1 MQLNALNITTAKQ
14 TQFEKK
20 GIYTVED
27 LVRYLP
33 RKYKDFTKETGLQ
46 PDGDTC
52 CCFIIQLKSLTS
64 GHGAKVPYLRAF
76 GIELRTGANVNITWF
91 RQNYLEKNLSP
102 YIGMNFYVAGK
113 VTYNQQYNNY
123 SVCSPELFELMRDG
137 VQRIYPDYPKIP
149 GMSAA
154 YLTEKI
160 KAAFSFPAVT
170 AEKIPSDIPT
180 RLGLLSE
187 REALYHLHNP
197 INQAQIDEG
206 QKRIIFD
213 DLLYFAL
220 HNEWAQAESAVESTI
235 VVKQLDCLD
244 KLKKLLPYTLT
255 KDQADTV
262 EQVLALAAA
271 GKRVNALVQGDVGC
285 GKTVIAMLI
294 MGVIV
299 ENGYQAALMAPT
311 QVLARQHFE
320 EMSAMLQP
328 LGIHVVY
335 LGSELKAKEKAKT
348 LGEIQDGEADII
360 IGTHSVI
367 SDSVVYKKLGITVTD
382 EEHKFGVAQRAALV
396 RKAAAGV
403 HSVTMSATPIPR
415 TLAQVVYGSTI
426 QLHTIRTMPAGRRPV
441 ITGMATTK
449 EKLFRFIVREAKSG
463 HQTYVV
469 CPLIDPSDSIEM
481 NGVKSVEEV
490 YQEYFEAL
498 TPYGISIA
506 MLSGRN
512 SKRETEEIIEKFR
525 RNEYNVLIS
534 TTVVEVGVNIPSAT
548 LMVISNAERFGL
560 ASLHQLRGRVG
571 RSDQQAYCVLVEE
584 KVTSK
589 SRLRLE
595 TMCQTSD
602 GFKIAEADLKIRGA
616 GDFLGTKQSGDNV
629 YMTLMMAYPELYEQ
643 ARQIARELLAAPKP
657 CRLVQ
662 QVRQEREENKAIA

>member
-1 MQLNALNITTAKQ
+1 MQLNSLNVTSAKQ

-20 GIYTVED
+20 GIYSVED

-46 PDGDTC
+46 PDGDT

-113 VTYNQQYNNY
+113 VTYNQQYGNY

-149 GMSAA
+149 GMSTA

-160 KAAFSFPAVT
+160 KAAFSFPSVT
-170 AEKIPSDIPT
+170 AEMIPSDIPT

-197 INQAQIDEG
+197 INQTQIDEG
-206 QKRIIFD
+206 RKRIIFD

-220 HNEWAQAESAVESTI
+220 HNEWAQAEAAVESTI

-255 KDQADTV
+255 KDQEDTV
-262 EQVLALAAA
+262 NQVLALAAA

-299 ENGYQAALMAPT
+299 ESGYQAALMAPT
-311 QVLARQHFE
+311 QVLARQHYE

-348 LGEIQDGEADII
+348 LREIQDGEADII

-367 SDSVVYKKLGITVTD
+367 SDSVVYKNLGITVTD

-449 EKLFRFIVREAKSG
+449 EKLFRFIIREARNG

-469 CPLIDPSDSIEM
+469 CPLIDPSDSVEM
-481 NGVKSVEEV
+481 TGVKSVEEV
-490 YQEYFEAL
+490 YQEYSEAL
-498 TPYGISIA
+498 TPYGINIA

-584 KVTSK
+584 KVTAK
-589 SRLRLE
+589 SRLRLD

-602 GFKIAEADLKIRGA
+602 GFKIAEADLQIRGA

-629 YMTLMMAYPELYEQ
+629 FMTLMMAYPELYDQ

-662 QVRQEREENKAIA
+662 VVRQEREENQAIA